1 MRSKVTISLATCLV
15 MLVAGC
21 SGKFTLIDRSNGE
34 IHSGMTDG
42 STMSGTGNVVLNI
55 ESEDYRGP
63 WVYQAS
69 GGSFSFSNFSTT
81 SNAFASGSAVG
92 PRGLSTSQLS
102 GTGVSSGTASTL
114 SVSAVGNGMINA
126 RASSGKFVRCI
137 FTFNTMNNTG
147 IGECARNDGRVY
159 DLNVRR

>member
-1 MRSKVTISLATCLV
+1 MFKKNVLLMITTALLIS
-15 MLVAGC
+15 GC
-21 SGKFTLIDRSNGE
+21 AGKFTLIDRSNGE
-34 IHSGMTDG
+34 IHTGITDG
-42 STMSGTGNVVLNI
+42 STMSGTGDVLLHI
-55 ESEDYRGP
+55 EGEDYRGP

-81 SNAFASGSAVG
+81 SNAFASGSAMS
-92 PRGLSTSQLS
+92 PRGLSAAQLS
-102 GTGVSSGTASTL
+102 GTGVSNGTASAL
-114 SVSAVGNGMINA
+114 GVSAVGNGMINA
-126 RASSGKFVRCI
+126 RAASGKFVRCI

>member
-1 MRSKVTISLATCLV
+1 MSMSRVILVFAFMLSISA
-15 MLVAGC
+15 C
-21 SGKFTLIDRSNGE
+21 SGKFTLIDRSNGD
-34 IHSGMTDG
+34 IHTGVTDG

-55 ESEDYRGP
+55 EGEDYRGP

-81 SNAFASGSAVG
+81 SSAFGTATASG
-92 PRGLSTSQLS
+92 PRGLSTAQMT
-102 GTGVSSGTASTL
+102 GTGVSNGNASAL
-114 SVSAVGNGMINA
+114 GVSAVGNGMINA
-126 RASSGKFVRCI
+126 RAASGKFVRCV

-147 IGECARNDGRVY
+147 IGECARNDGRIY